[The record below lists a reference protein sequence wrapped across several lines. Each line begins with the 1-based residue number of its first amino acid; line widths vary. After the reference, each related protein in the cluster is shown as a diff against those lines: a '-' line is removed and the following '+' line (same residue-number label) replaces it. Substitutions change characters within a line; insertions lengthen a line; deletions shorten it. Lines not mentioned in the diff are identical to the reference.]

1 MSTTARQPTS
11 PVFVKNPKADIIL
24 RSADNVDFYA
34 RKSLLSYASSVFES
48 MFEIPAP
55 VHPEDEDEIKGG
67 RRVIQLVEDSVMLER
82 VLLFCYPRNVSAEPV
97 DVGDLET
104 AVILLRALD
113 KYDMEDSYRCVLTIL
128 STSPLVKDDPLRAF
142 GVACRIKDRKM
153 AKFASRF
160 LERSKV
166 HQTVHKLNPDYDCFT
181 FLELLRAEEY
191 REKCFRALELK
202 NWKKEFAVS
211 AFFHEGGPKGEWPYG
226 ACSINWREIYL
237 ANVAKALRD
246 NPCGAVA
253 HDREVQAPLK
263 GLQCKQCSEAAETLP
278 IFVSAF
284 IERALGEVS
293 QPALLCLQ
301 AILTRNQS
309 FYED

>member
-1 MSTTARQPTS
+1 MTARQPTS
-11 PVFVKNPKADIIL
+11 PVFARNPKADIIL

-55 VHPEDEDEIKGG
+55 VHPADQDETKDG
-67 RRVIQLVEDSVMLER
+67 RHIIQLAEDSAMLER
-82 VLLFCYPRNVSAEPV
+82 VLLFCYPRNVSVEPV
-97 DVGDLET
+97 KVEDLET
-104 AVILLRALD
+104 AVILLRILD
-113 KYDMEDSYRCVLTIL
+113 KYDMEDSYKCVLTIL
-128 STSPLVKDDPLRAF
+128 STSLLVKDDPLRAF

-153 AKFASRF
+153 AKFAARF

-191 REKCFRALELK
+191 REKCLHALESK
-202 NWKKEFAVS
+202 NWKKQFAIS
-211 AFFHEGGPKGEWPYG
+211 GHG
-226 ACSINWREIYL
+226 ACNIPWREPYL
-237 ANVAKALRD
+237 ANVANALRN

-253 HDREVQAPLK
+253 YDPEVQTPLK
-263 GLQCKQCSEAAETLP
+263 GLKCTICSEAADAVP
-278 IFVSAF
+278 AFVSAF

-293 QPALLCLQ
+293 ELARLWFNGV
-301 AILTRNQS
+301 LTRKRS
-309 FYED
+309 FFAD